1 MASRLPAPAPGSA
14 SPGPSS
20 QDQAPLLDPREL
32 WAKTVAAT
40 AHANACGAIRPIA
53 ATYSVIEEAGIPF
66 VVWSPAPRSP
76 AKQASAKEKPTYA
89 DDSPN
94 PFLPYAPEMFVADLT
109 PTHVCLLNKYNI
121 FAHHLLI
128 VTRAFEHQE
137 DWLTAADFTAM
148 WLCMAAFP
156 GLAFYNAGQVAGAS
170 QRHKHLQYVPLPLT
184 PGAPDLPTAATLA
197 RAEYTGP
204 IGHIAALPFR
214 HALARLDPAWA
225 ATPVAAGAAT
235 VAIYLALLEAVGIP
249 YQAGRQGAPY
259 NLLAT
264 PAWMLLVPR
273 SRESYQGISV
283 NALGYAGSLLA
294 RGAPQAEVLRREGPL
309 AVLRQVGLPAL
320 EG

>member
-1 MASRLPAPAPGSA
+1 MATRLPAPVPGSA
-14 SPGPSS
+14 TPGPSP
-20 QDQAPLLDPREL
+20 QDQELLLDPSEL

-66 VVWSPAPRSP
+66 VIWSPAPRSSAAP
-76 AKQASAKEKPTYA
+76 AGTPGKPTYA

-121 FAHHLLI
+121 LPHHLLI

-137 DWLTAADFTAM
+137 DWLTAADFTAL
-148 WLCMAAFP
+148 WLCMAAFS
-156 GLAFYNAGQVAGAS
+156 GLGFYNAGQVAGAS
-170 QRHKHLQYVPLPLT
+170 QRHKHLQCVPLPLT
-184 PGAPDLPTAATLA
+184 PGGPELPIAAILE
-197 RAEYTGP
+197 RAEYTGA
-204 IGHIAALPFR
+204 IGRIPGLPFR

-225 ATPVAAGAAT
+225 ATPGAAGPAT
-235 VAIYLALLEAVGIP
+235 LAIYLALLEATDTP
-249 YQAGRQGAPY
+249 HHAGQYSAPY

-264 PAWMLLVPR
+264 PGWMLLVPR
-273 SRESYQGISV
+273 SHESYQGISV

-294 RGAPQAEVLRREGPL
+294 RGAPQAEVLRLVGPL
-309 AVLRQVGLPAL
+309 AVLRQVGLG